1 MGGSWIQNALS
12 RTGQLLVFGAL
23 LGCSVQG
30 ERSQSVMDRVTLAPT
45 AIGIPEDREL
55 QDVLDARAPL
65 PSVFCVR
72 SEKRG
77 AVSLRVELDTPVE
90 GNLELLSAEAEGQSV
105 IRIET
110 RQQIYSVR
118 GFHAGE
124 NPACMSLKLTQGWSL
139 ARVSWAFY

>member
-1 MGGSWIQNALS
+1 MLCSGGKVSVGHGPGHS
-12 RTGQLLVFGAL
+12 GAH
-23 LGCSVQG
+23 SYWN
-30 ERSQSVMDRVTLAPT
+30 S
-45 AIGIPEDREL
+45 EDREL

-124 NPACMSLKLTQGWSL
+124 NPVLHESEAHSRLVPRSGLLGFLLGCSPYS
-139 ARVSWAFY
+139 

>member
-1 MGGSWIQNALS
+1 MGELDSERIESHGPVVGFW
-12 RTGQLLVFGAL
+12 GAVGML
-23 LGCSVQG
+23 CSGGKV
-30 ERSQSVMDRVTLAPT
+30 SVGYGPGHSGAHSYWNS
-45 AIGIPEDREL
+45 EDCEL